1 MLQKRLK
8 IKEKEKSQKIFNIL
22 YFIASIIALFT
33 TGLDFRYGWSYIPLW
48 LVIVAACIMVS
59 GFIMSLIVMK
69 QNSYSSRVIE
79 IQKDQK
85 LIDTGL
91 YSVVR
96 HPMYLSALLI
106 FCPMPLILGSF
117 YVFIP
122 FVIFVPSLLIMRIIN
137 EEKFLKNN
145 LNGYM
150 KYSQTVKYRLIP
162 FVW

>member
-1 MLQKRLK
+1 
-8 IKEKEKSQKIFNIL
+8 
-22 YFIASIIALFT
+22 
-33 TGLDFRYGWSYIPLW
+33 
-48 LVIVAACIMVS
+48 MVS
-59 GFIMSLIVMK
+59 GFIMSLIVMR

-150 KYSQTVKYRLIP
+150 KYLQTVKYRLIP